1 MICEYIVNS
10 IPIPVRDYTS
20 APRMIIIR
28 SFDVNKPGQKASSVQ
43 GGVAGGSIIQGVL
56 QLHDEIE
63 IFPGLCR
70 KDEKGNFMYE

>member
-1 MICEYIVNS
+1 
-10 IPIPVRDYTS
+10 
-20 APRMIIIR
+20 MIIIR

-63 IFPGLCR
+63 ILPGLCR